1 MTGLFGQ
8 PIRELSPIEQAELI
22 YAAYP
27 RKASKGAALT
37 AILKAMDRLSER
49 KDDAYLWLKGRV
61 EAYAKS
67 PAGSRKGKDKQFIP
81 HCATWMNRERYDDP
95 DSEWQIG
102 GEPEIAL

>member
-22 YAAYP
+22 YAVYP
-27 RKASKGAALT
+27 RKVGKAAALLE
-37 AILKAMDRLSER
+37 ILKAMDEVSKRPV
-49 KDDAYLWLKGRV
+49 DDAYLWLKGRT
-61 EAYAKS
+61 EAFAKS
-67 PAGSRKGKDKQFIP
+67 PAGRRKDKQFVP
-81 HCATWMNRERYDDP
+81 HPRTWFHQKRYDDP